1 MDNITVSNYRC
12 FGEKQTA
19 RLAPITLLVGEN
31 STGKSSLMAM
41 IRALWDAVYADR
53 VPDFKEEPYDLG
65 SFDEILHDT
74 GGRGDRAKSFAASF
88 EIRPRRSPSG
98 ARSKSYQV
106 EVEFGSQHAAPA
118 PVRRRVSHDGYWLEQ
133 DLSQAGFGGMRC
145 GAPQGE
151 WRREAPDGQRA
162 SAAYAT
168 DVLPP
173 LDSALWQLRRITI
186 ENPPSSPIQPLPG
199 SPTLTKEVAEEIHER
214 IGRFPASRMRQSRRT
229 ADARPFASA
238 PTRSRP
244 RRTYDPARV
253 APDAEGDHVPMY
265 LAWLSLHEPDAWK
278 HLKYRLEEFG
288 SVAGLFDEIQVRR
301 LGSTA
306 SHPFQI
312 QIRKFDRRRKG
323 PLHNLADMGYGVSQ
337 VLPLATEWLRDD
349 SPRTILVQQPEVHLH
364 PSAEAAL
371 GTLLCEVV
379 AGDRRNRHL
388 RDRRL
393 IVETHSDFIIDRIR
407 MSVRDKVGGLRPK
420 DVSILYFE
428 RSGLDVKIHSLRVN
442 EQGNLLDTPP
452 GYRQFFLKELRRSID
467 L

>member
-1 MDNITVSNYRC
+1 MDSITVSDYRC
-12 FGEKQTA
+12 FGGEQTA
-19 RLAPITLLVGEN
+19 RLAPVTLLVGEN
-31 STGKSSLMAM
+31 STGKSSLLAM

-74 GGRGDRAKSFAASF
+74 GGRGERAESFAASF
-88 EIRPRRSPSG
+88 EVRLPKPPRVT
-98 ARSKSYQV
+98 RSKPYRA

-133 DLSQAGFGGMRC
+133 DLSQAGFGGIRY

-151 WRREAPDGQRA
+151 WKRTATDGQRVSA
-162 SAAYAT
+162 TDAAYVT

-173 LDSALWQLRRITI
+173 LDSALFQLRRINI
-186 ENPPSSPIQPLPG
+186 EGPPVPQPIQPLAG
-199 SPTLTKEVAEEIHER
+199 SPELTSEIAEEIHKR
-214 IGRFPASRMRQSRRT
+214 IFRFPNRLRRFRR
-229 ADARPFASA
+229 ADRARPFASA

-244 RRTYDPARV
+244 HRTYDPARV

-265 LAWLSLHEPDAWK
+265 LAWLSLHEPDSWK
-278 HLKYRLEEFG
+278 NLKYRLEEFG
-288 SVAGLFDEIQVRR
+288 SAAGLFDEIKVRR

-306 SHPFQI
+306 SYPFQI
-312 QIRKFDRRRKG
+312 QIRKFDKKRKG

-337 VLPLATEWLRDD
+337 VLPLATELLRDD

-371 GTLLCEVV
+371 GTLLCEV
-379 AGDRRNRHL
+379 AASGR

-393 IVETHSDFIIDRIR
+393 IVETHSDFIIDRVR
-407 MSVRDKVGGLRPK
+407 MSVRDGVGGLDPK

-428 RSGLDVKIHSLRVN
+428 RGGLDVAIHNLRVD
-442 EQGNLLDTPP
+442 ERGNLLDAPP
-452 GYRQFFLKELRRSID
+452 GYRQFFLKELQRSIH